1 MNVVNATL
9 EVDFLGQ
16 CASESL
22 GSTYWSSS
30 GGSPTSPWCTLS
42 REGQA
47 SSCSLV
53 QSRRVDLTD
62 RLPLQLAAAGDDVQE
77 RVDKVVTS
85 TESPS
90 SRSAHP

>member
-30 GGSPTSPWCTLS
+30 AGSPTSPWCTL
-42 REGQA
+42 RRGGA
-47 SSCSLV
+47 GVHRASLV

-62 RLPLQLAAAGDDVQE
+62 RLPASAGRGV
-77 RVDKVVTS
+77 RRFKNVVD
-85 TESPS
+85 
-90 SRSAHP
+90 RW